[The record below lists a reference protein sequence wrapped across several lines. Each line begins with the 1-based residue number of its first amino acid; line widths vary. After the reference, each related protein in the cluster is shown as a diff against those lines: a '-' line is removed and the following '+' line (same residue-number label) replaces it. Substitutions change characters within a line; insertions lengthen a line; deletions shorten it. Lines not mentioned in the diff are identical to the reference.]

1 MTSLGQVAERPVCGG
16 EVQKADHLHRA
27 ATDGFQPHFR
37 HWLASVRAK
46 ADYCSMGRRYEIQ
59 RVRRTAVAAMLLC
72 LLGSGASAQA
82 APGGPPGSSEA
93 QAAKRAEWM
102 ALFDKAVAEI
112 EAGRI
117 DAGVTYVEQA
127 LRLAEQIFGANDSYT
142 QESVKSLAPL
152 YLARHR
158 YAEAEP
164 LYIRAIAASER
175 LLGKDHPN
183 TLSLAGELARTYQ
196 SLGRYADAEPLYARA
211 LAVTERVA
219 GSDHQDTLTAINNLA
234 GIYGRQG
241 RHADAERLYLRGL
254 EASERVRGKDDVF
267 TLTFVQNLAN
277 IYVREGRY
285 ADAEP
290 LYLRTLAAS
299 ERRSGMEHADTLDS
313 LRGLGFLYRSQGR
326 YAEAEALLA
335 RALAG
340 SERTLGKEHPDTLGS
355 VDSLAQ
361 TYKLQGRNTEAV
373 PLFARVLDARERL
386 LGKDHPA
393 TLESVNNLA
402 TNYEDLGR
410 YADAESLYKRA
421 VAANEIVLGKEHP
434 NTLTS
439 VNNLAGNHAR
449 QGRYGDAEL
458 LFARVLEAR
467 ERILGKEH
475 PATLRAYSSLT
486 ANLLSDPSS
495 AKRAIGPARALVARI
510 RSRRSSA
517 DASAFANAQNTRET
531 KRQVDD
537 FILFVELAWIAVERG
552 TESRREVQREAFT
565 ALQEAIAGMAGK
577 AMGQMAVRRAAEGQA
592 AGLGALV
599 RQRQDLAELWD
610 TNASQF
616 GEAAADAG
624 PVALA
629 RRATLTDA
637 RQRIE
642 GEMDRID
649 ARLRAQFPDYFAIV
663 RPEPLDVGATQ
674 KLLRPDE
681 AILLAVQNYFGT
693 HVIAVS
699 KTDIKWARSEWTS
712 ERVAA
717 AVKRLLWDVG
727 ADNGVSAEDAAKWEK
742 EGGPGYPYDRKT
754 AFALY
759 QQIVTPV
766 ESVLAGKRQV
776 SIVTGGVLTSL
787 PFGIL
792 VTEPPQGADGD
803 PQTLRDTKWFSD
815 AHTLVTIP
823 SIQSLQMLRNAA
835 TAVRAESAALGAG
848 FAGYGDPNLDG
859 QALTRGARS
868 GRGRSAQSVFRPGQ
882 SRSGAGVA
890 NVDELRSLARLPGTA
905 TELEG
910 MRVALSAPV
919 SAVHLQQAATEAAIR
934 SADLSNVHVLALAT
948 HGVIA
953 GELTGT
959 VEPGLVFT
967 PPEQASDQ
975 DDGYLTASEV
985 SAMKL
990 NADWVILS
998 ACNTAAGDGSEGA
1011 PGLSGLA
1018 RAFFYAGA
1026 RNLLV
1031 SHWPVR
1037 DDVAAR
1043 LTVDTIRRQA
1053 ADPKLSRAEAFQQAM
1068 RAIRNEAS
1076 HDSATDTWAHPNAW
1090 APFSLIGDG
1099 AR

>member
-1 MTSLGQVAERPVCGG
+1 M
-16 EVQKADHLHRA
+16 
-27 ATDGFQPHFR
+27 
-37 HWLASVRAK
+37 
-46 ADYCSMGRRYEIQ
+46 M
-59 RVRRTAVAAMLLC
+59 LC
-72 LLGSGASAQA
+72 LVGGGVSAQA
-82 APGGPPGSSEA
+82 APGSPLASSDA
-93 QAAKRAEWM
+93 LTAKRLEWG
-102 ALFDKAVAEI
+102 ALFEKATAEI
-112 EAGRI
+112 KAGRT
-117 DAGVTYVEQA
+117 DAGVIYVEQA
-127 LRLAEQIFGANDSYT
+127 LRLAEQTFGSNDSYT
-142 QESVKSLAPL
+142 QESIKSLASL
-152 YLARHR
+152 YLAQHR

-164 LYIRAIAASER
+164 LYIRAMAVSAR
-175 LLGKDHPN
+175 LLGDDHLE
-183 TLSLAGELARTYQ
+183 TLTLAGELADTYQ
-196 SLGRYADAEPLYARA
+196 GLGRYADAEPLYARA
-211 LAVTERVA
+211 LTVMERVA
-219 GSDHQDTLTAINNLA
+219 GSDHRDTLTAINDLA
-234 GIYGRQG
+234 GNYARQG
-241 RHADAERLYLRGL
+241 RYADSQRLYRRGL
-254 EASERVRGKDDVF
+254 EASERVLGTDNMV
-267 TLTFVQNLAN
+267 TLAFGGNLATV
-277 IYVREGRY
+277 YVREGRY
-285 ADAEP
+285 AEAEP
-290 LYLRTLAAS
+290 LYLRALAGN
-299 ERRSGMEHADTLDS
+299 ERALVNDHPDTLNS
-313 LRGLGFLYRSQGR
+313 LQGLASLYQHQGR
-326 YAEAEALLA
+326 YAEAEALLV

-340 SERTLGKEHPDTLGS
+340 NERAGGNDHPDTLGS
-355 VDSLAQ
+355 LSSLAQ
-361 TYKLQGRNTEAV
+361 TYKMQGRNAEAT

-386 LGKDHPA
+386 LGREHPD
-393 TLESVNNLA
+393 TLESLSGLA
-402 TNYEDLGR
+402 ANYEDLGR
-410 YADAESLYKRA
+410 YADAEPLYKRA

-434 NTLTS
+434 YTLTS

-475 PATLRAYSSLT
+475 PATLGAYSNLT
-486 ANLLSDPSS
+486 ATLLSDAKS
-495 AKRAIGPARALVARI
+495 ASRAIGPARALLARI
-510 RSRRSSA
+510 RARRSST
-517 DASAFANAQNTRET
+517 DTSEFANAQNMRET
-531 KRQVDD
+531 KRHVDD
-537 FILFVELAWIAVERG
+537 FISFVELAWIAVERG
-552 TESRREVQREAFT
+552 TESRRAVQTEAFT
-565 ALQEAIAGMAGK
+565 ALQDSIAGMAGK
-577 AMGQMAVRRAAEGQA
+577 AMGQMAVRRAAEGQG

-599 RQRQDLAELWD
+599 RQRQDLADLWG

-616 GEAAADAG
+616 GEAAAGTG

-629 RRATLTDA
+629 RRATLTHA

-649 ARLRAQFPDYFAIV
+649 ARLRAQFPQYFALV
-663 RPEPLDVGATQ
+663 RPEPIDVAATQ
-674 KLLRPDE
+674 SLLGLDE
-681 AILLAVQNYFGT
+681 ALLLAVQNDLGT

-699 KTDIKWARSEWTS
+699 KTDMKWVRSEWTS
-712 ERVAA
+712 ERVAG

-727 ADNGVSAEDAAKWEK
+727 ADSGVSAEDAAKWEK

-759 QQIVTPV
+759 QQIVAPV
-766 ESVLAGKRQV
+766 EAVLAGKRQV
-776 SIVTGGVLTSL
+776 FVATGGVLTSL

-803 PQTLRDTKWFSD
+803 PQTLRNTKWFAD
-815 AHTLVTIP
+815 AHALVAIP
-823 SIQSLQMLRNAA
+823 SVQSLQMLRNSA
-835 TAVRAESAALGAG
+835 TAVRAGSTAADAG
-848 FAGYGDPNLDG
+848 FAGYGDPTLDG
-859 QALTRGARS
+859 EALFRGAKS
-868 GRGRSAQSVFRPGQ
+868 GRGRSTQSVFRPGL
-882 SRSGAGVA
+882 SRSGAAVA
-890 NVDELRSLARLPGTA
+890 NVDALRSLARLPGTA

-934 SADLSNVHVLALAT
+934 SADLSNVQVLALAT
-948 HGVIA
+948 HGLMA
-953 GELTGT
+953 GELAGA

-967 PPEQASDQ
+967 PPAQASDQ

-1043 LTVDTIRRQA
+1043 LTVDTIRRQEG
-1053 ADPKLSRAEAFQQAM
+1053 DPKLSRAEAFQQAM
-1068 RAIRNEAS
+1068 RAIRSEAS